1 MGWEWK
7 MKRFVLGMGLLG
19 LMVPGVAS
27 AALSLQMGPQVGS
40 NSPANNDAT
49 LLPIVNAGQNFI
61 DLIFHETGTPQ
72 PEGLFTYDIAVNLVR
87 PAGQTGGISLNT
99 AAPNSNGAGAIAQAP
114 NPVFNTGSAPSMQ
127 ITESS
132 PTRLVFNVTSGGD
145 LNDIDDGESAARIF
159 YTVADGVNPGV
170 YRLQFDAENS
180 VFGSGDP
187 TLPLSIDVAL
197 TDQGVLQIVPEPGT
211 LSLLGVAGLLAL
223 RRRRT
228 A

>member
-27 AALSLQMGPQVGS
+27 AALSLQVGPQAGT
-40 NSPANNDAT
+40 DAVDER
-49 LLPIVNAGQNFI
+49 IVPLIDAGEKFI
-61 DLIFHETGTPQ
+61 DLIFHETGGVN
-72 PEGLFTYDIAVNLVR
+72 PEGLFTYDLALNLVR
-87 PAGQTGGISLNT
+87 GAGNGIAFKT
-99 AAPNSNGAGAIAQAP
+99 AGVGTNGAGVVALAP
-114 NPVFNTGSAPSMQ
+114 NPVFNTGSAPSFQ

-145 LNDIDDGESAARIF
+145 LNDIDEGESAARIF
-159 YTVADGVNPGV
+159 YTVAPDATPGMF
-170 YRLQFDAENS
+170 RLQFDPDNT

-187 TLPLSIDVAL
+187 NLPLSIDVAL
-197 TDQGVLQIVPEPGT
+197 TDQGVLQVIPEPGT

>member
-27 AALSLQMGPQVGS
+27 AALSLQMGPQNGS
-40 NSPANNDAT
+40 ASPANNDAS
-49 LLPIVNAGQNFI
+49 LLPLVDNGLKFI
-61 DLIFHETGTPQ
+61 DLIFHETGGVN
-72 PEGLFTYDIAVNLVR
+72 PEGLFTYDIGLNLVR
-87 PAGQTGGISLNT
+87 PGGSGVSLITVPTGG
-99 AAPNSNGAGAIAQAP
+99 NGAGAVALAP
-114 NPVFNTGSAPSMQ
+114 NPVFNTGSAPSFQ
-127 ITESS
+127 ISESS

-145 LNDIDDGESAARIF
+145 LNDIDEGESAARVF
-159 YTVADGVNPGV
+159 YNVDPGAAPGV
-170 YRLQFDAENS
+170 YRLQFDPDYT

-187 TLPLSIDVAL
+187 NLPLSIDVAL
-197 TDQGVLQIVPEPGT
+197 TDQGVLQVVPEPGT
-211 LSLLGVAGLLAL
+211 LSLLGIAGLLAL

>member
-27 AALSLQMGPQVGS
+27 AALSLQVGPQNG
-40 NSPANNDAT
+40 PDAVDER
-49 LLPIVNAGQNFI
+49 IVPLIDAGEKFI
-61 DLIFHETGTPQ
+61 DLIFHETGGVN
-72 PEGLFTYDIAVNLVR
+72 PEGLFTYDLAMNLVG
-87 PAGQTGGISLNT
+87 PNGIAFKTAGVGT
-99 AAPNSNGAGAIAQAP
+99 NGAGVVALAP
-114 NPVFNTGSAPSMQ
+114 NPVFNTGNAPSFQ
-127 ITESS
+127 ITEST

-145 LNDIDDGESAARIF
+145 LNDIDEGESAARIF
-159 YTVADGVNPGV
+159 YTVAPGAASGI
-170 YRLQFDAENS
+170 YKLNFDPDNT

-187 TLPLSIDVAL
+187 NLPLSIDVAL
-197 TDQGVLQIVPEPGT
+197 TDSGVLQVIPEPGT